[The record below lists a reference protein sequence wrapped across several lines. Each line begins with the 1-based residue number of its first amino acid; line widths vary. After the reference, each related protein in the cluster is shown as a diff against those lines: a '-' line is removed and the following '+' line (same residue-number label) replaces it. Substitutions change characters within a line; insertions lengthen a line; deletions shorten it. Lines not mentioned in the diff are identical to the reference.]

1 MKKLLKLT
9 RSAQRLRFTVLA
21 LLLACVPALTHA
33 ADLRAMVFFIKNMSL
48 GQGHVGWAIETSPG
62 IFCYGSIEGY
72 NNQPH
77 ISPGRPNGG
86 FYVANVPMA
95 TMLAAMKSGQH
106 GGQSFR
112 YESYKVVHVKN
123 VTAAS
128 INAAKNLASQSA
140 SRGYSVAGVGSPT
153 AAVRGNNCEDVVFD
167 VIKLYSGNND
177 TILPWP
183 STHWS
188 PWSFYDA
195 ICSNGGDYGNPFN
208 RTAKAPEI
216 RL

>member
-1 MKKLLKLT
+1 MKLSLRSLLL
-9 RSAQRLRFTVLA
+9 TVLLA
-21 LLLACVPALTHA
+21 LAPAFSHA
-33 ADLRAMVFFIKNMSL
+33 ADMRAMVFFIKNMSL

-62 IFCYGSIEGY
+62 VFAYGSIEGY

-86 FYVANVPMA
+86 FYVDSAPMA
-95 TMLAAMKSGQH
+95 TMLAAMKSGNH

-128 INAAKNLASQSA
+128 IAAAKNLARQSPN
-140 SRGYSVAGVGSPT
+140 RGYSVAGVGSPT
-153 AAVRGNNCEDVVFD
+153 SAVRGNNCEDVVFD
-167 VIKLYSGNND
+167 VIKLYASNND

-188 PWSFYDA
+188 PWAFYDA
-195 ICSNGGDYGNPFN
+195 ICTNGGDWGNPFN
-208 RTAKAPEI
+208 RTPKAPEV